1 MVPSQRDLGRPGCQE
16 GDAGEEDST
25 GTLDTLPMALQ
36 GEATQTE
43 GRGDL
48 AWWPG
53 VLSFLKQRTEW
64 ETPESP
70 HPQRT

>member
-1 MVPSQRDLGRPGCQE
+1 
-16 GDAGEEDST
+16 
-25 GTLDTLPMALQ
+25 MALQ